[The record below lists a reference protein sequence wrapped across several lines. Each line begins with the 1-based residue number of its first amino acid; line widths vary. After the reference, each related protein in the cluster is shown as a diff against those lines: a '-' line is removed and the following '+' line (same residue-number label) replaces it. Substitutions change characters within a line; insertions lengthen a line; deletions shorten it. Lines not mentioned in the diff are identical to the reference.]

1 MEFSP
6 SSAVPGEE
14 TNMQVTALPRSL
26 CGVSAIDKSVLIKEP
41 GKTLDA
47 DKVTADINTSEVDT
61 SLISRARSVVS
72 YQQLM
77 PSLRYLC
84 PDKYSL
90 GSRTLNCFKQSNAEF
105 VLKQTGIKNT
115 RLQMHVSVMTVFLA
129 SK

>member
-72 YQQLM
+72 YQQLR
-77 PSLRYLC
+77 PLLWYLC

-90 GSRTLNCFKQSNAEF
+90 GSRTFNCFKQSNAEF
-105 VLKQTGIKNT
+105 VLKQTSMEIIQGYKCMC
-115 RLQMHVSVMTVFLA
+115 L
-129 SK
+129 

>member
-61 SLISRARSVVS
+61 SLISRARSVVTC
-72 YQQLM
+72 QNLR
-77 PSLRYLC
+77 PSLWYLC

-90 GSRTLNCFKQSNAEF
+90 SSHTFNGFKQSNAEF
-105 VLKQTGIKNT
+105 VLKQTSIEII
-115 RLQMHVSVMTVFLA
+115 QMHVSVMTVR
-129 SK
+129 